1 MKLHETAALFELCY
15 HTRAFVFMSFA
26 LFLLT
31 VVRLYA
37 SHTDDVV
44 VKIDEN
50 TSQIKGNIKTMQSDA
65 SRINA
70 RLNVLQRAVKKLERH
85 LDDQEREEL
94 LGGGK
99 AQGDQDVDGTDSP
112 NVDIRPGSNR
122 ISVASYNSS
131 LRRSLRDL
139 NSIISSS
146 SAMSRMSSL
155 LNPAIP
161 ESAEM
166 DNSDSGDH
174 LSQEGSLSSGQEVDG
189 TLEDD
194 EKYRAFIEKTLVGL
208 KVDEYLESELSM
220 TPTLEENS
228 PALCELDDGYS
239 DHRIDFDQ
247 TSEGYDWDSKTANFP
262 ATRPW
267 VTLDRLQVSPHPS
280 NYLQDPRPPPLP
292 PALHKRQ
299 VSKSAIETI
308 RSPEPPAPV
317 IVPVSDLTSLVL
329 VNLKERVEDWKGH
342 NPENF
347 GDLILHEVLLITKSN
362 DHRHTFYIYLFERI
376 LICCKASSLRDRKG
390 FFWRSKKSDKYS
402 LQVPQLQLKGRIFMH
417 NVKNVIPYSKDG
429 QYRMQVFWKGA
440 FDEES
445 FSIHFN
451 DEDTMRT
458 WIRHVNL
465 RSEASNTLV
474 EDMFAS

>member
-1 MKLHETAALFELCY
+1 MRLYETATLFELCY
-15 HTRAFVFMSFA
+15 HTRAFLFMSYA

-31 VVRLYA
+31 AVRLYA

-65 SRINA
+65 SRIDA

-94 LGGGK
+94 LEGGK
-99 AQGDQDVDGTDSP
+99 AQRDQDVDETDSP
-112 NVDIRPGSNR
+112 SVDIGPGSNR
-122 ISVASYNSS
+122 MSVASYNSS

-166 DNSDSGDH
+166 DNSGYGEH
-174 LSQEGSLSSGQEVDG
+174 PSQEGSLSSGQEVDG
-189 TLEDD
+189 PLEDD
-194 EKYRAFIEKTLVGL
+194 EKNQAFIERTLVGL
-208 KVDEYLESELSM
+208 QVDGYLETELSM
-220 TPTLEENS
+220 TPTLKKNS
-228 PALCELDDGYS
+228 PTLAELNDYYF
-239 DHRIDFDQ
+239 DHRIYFDQ
-247 TSEGYDWDSKTANFP
+247 TPEGHDWDSKAANFP

-267 VTLDRLQVSPHPS
+267 VTLNRLPVSPRPS
-280 NYLQDPRPPPLP
+280 SYLQDPRPPPLP

-299 VSKSAIETI
+299 VSESAIETI
-308 RSPEPPAPV
+308 RRPEPPAPA
-317 IVPVSDLTSLVL
+317 IVPISNSMSLVL

-342 NPENF
+342 NPEHF
-347 GDLILHEVLLITKSN
+347 GDLILHEVLMITEPN
-362 DHRHTFYIYLFERI
+362 DLRHTFHIYLFERI
-376 LICCKASSLRDRKG
+376 LLCCKPFSPKNSSDKKG
-390 FFWRSKKSDKYS
+390 SLQRSKLSDQS
-402 LQVPQLQLKGRIFMH
+402 HLQASPLRLKGRIFMY
-417 NVKNVIPYSKDG
+417 NVKNVVPYSKDG
-429 QYRMQVFWKGA
+429 QYRMQVFWKGDA
-440 FDEES
+440 DEES
-445 FSIHFN
+445 FMIHFH

-458 WIRHVNL
+458 WIL
-465 RSEASNTLV
+465 AFLSAI
-474 EDMFAS
+474 

>member
-1 MKLHETAALFELCY
+1 MELHETAALFELCY
-15 HTRAFVFMSFA
+15 HTRAFLLMSYA

-31 VVRLYA
+31 AVRLYA

-65 SRINA
+65 SRIDA
-70 RLNVLQRAVKKLERH
+70 HLNVLQRAVKKLERH

-94 LGGGK
+94 LGEGK

-112 NVDIRPGSNR
+112 SADNRPGSNR
-122 ISVASYNSS
+122 MSVASYNSS

-146 SAMSRMSSL
+146 STMSRMSSS

-166 DNSDSGDH
+166 NNSDFGEH
-174 LSQEGSLSSGQEVDG
+174 PSQERSLSSGQEVDG

-194 EKYRAFIEKTLVGL
+194 EKYRAFIEKTLAGL
-208 KVDEYLESELSM
+208 KVDEYSESELST

-228 PALCELDDGYS
+228 PALGELDDGYFY
-239 DHRIDFDQ
+239 HHIDFDQ
-247 TSEGYDWDSKTANFP
+247 TSEGYDWDSKAANFS
-262 ATRPW
+262 AIRPW
-267 VTLDRLQVSPHPS
+267 VTLGRLQVSPRPS

-299 VSKSAIETI
+299 VSESAIETI
-308 RSPEPPAPV
+308 RRPEPPAPA
-317 IVPVSDLTSLVL
+317 IVPVSDSMSLVL

-342 NPENF
+342 NPEHF
-347 GDLILHEVLLITKSN
+347 GDLILHEVLLITTPKQLN
-362 DHRHTFYIYLFERI
+362 TYHIYLFKRI
-376 LICCKASSLRDRKG
+376 LLCCKAFSPRDTKG
-390 FFWRSKKSDKYS
+390 FFWRSKKSDKSS
-402 LQVPQLQLKGRIFMH
+402 LQASQLQLKGQIFTH
-417 NVKNVIPYSKDG
+417 DVKNVVSHSKDG
-429 QYRMQVFWKGA
+429 QYRMQVFWKGD

-458 WIRHVNL
+458 WIWHVNL
-465 RSEASNTLV
+465 QSEASNPLI
-474 EDMFAS
+474 